1 MKELDNLIEVD
12 LNLTSKPD
20 APEVQVVIDWPKEEV
35 LRVAR
40 ENDKQYIFTVPF
52 YTKDIDDVPDWSDFL
67 EYPYN
72 YLVKPWYVGNCE
84 NPHTVIS
91 EFLRIMFE
99 EPPKRW

>member
-1 MKELDNLIEVD
+1 MNFDNIVTVD
-12 LNLTSKPD
+12 INLTNILYT
-20 APEVQVVIDWPKEEV
+20 PEYQVVIDWPKEYV
-35 LRVAR
+35 LRAAEHNEGDR
-40 ENDKQYIFTVPF
+40 IFTVPF
-52 YTKDIDDVPDWSDFL
+52 YTGTVEDLPDWSDFL